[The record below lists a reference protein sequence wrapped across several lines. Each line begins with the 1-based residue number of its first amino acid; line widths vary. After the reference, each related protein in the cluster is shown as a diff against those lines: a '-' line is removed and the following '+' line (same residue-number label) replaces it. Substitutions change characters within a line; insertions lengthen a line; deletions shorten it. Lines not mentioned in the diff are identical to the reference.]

1 VSRSASF
8 TDCRSG
14 CRWRGLSTGL
24 LGEQELQDIP
34 GELIALADL
43 LSHRRESILL
53 EWNRAVKRDPNLT
66 EGDSLPRSELY
77 DHIPALLTAF
87 EHGLRQAADPVERVA
102 TGAEA
107 PAAAHG
113 LQRWQQGYDL
123 REVTRE
129 LGQLNKCVILEL
141 DRYAKVQN
149 NISLDAMSRARAVW
163 TALCS
168 TAIEESVT
176 QYFILQ
182 QREAAG
188 HAQDLEHALE
198 EIRELEQQRGDQWRQ
213 AAHDLRG
220 NLGVVANVAV
230 GLTRHGRRDSSR
242 QDFVR
247 ILVRNVTSL
256 HHLLD
261 DVTSLARLQA
271 GREKRQ
277 IEPLDVT
284 TIMEPLA
291 EGIRP
296 LAKQRGLYLK
306 CEGPPGLGV
315 DGDAVKIRR
324 IAQNLILNA
333 VKYTRQ
339 GGITVAWGDSDAND
353 PKRWLLSIQ
362 DTGPGLHTDSGQP
375 LAEVLDPARAPLAS
389 QTSPID
395 EEAGRFLTPSSVAS
409 AQGTRSF
416 RGEAGEGIGLSIVKR
431 LCEMLDAKIEMQSV
445 KDEGTTFRISFPRQ
459 YVS

>member
-1 VSRSASF
+1 M
-8 TDCRSG
+8 
-14 CRWRGLSTGL
+14 
-24 LGEQELQDIP
+24 QNIQ
-34 GELIALADL
+34 GELLTLAGHVKDE
-43 LSHRRESILL
+43 REAILL
-53 EWNRAVKRDPNLT
+53 DWHRAVKRDPDLNN
-66 EGDSLPRSELY
+66 GASLPRAELY

-87 EHGLRQAADPVERVA
+87 ERSLHHAAAPTERA
-102 TGAEA
+102 ASSAEE

-129 LGQLNKCVILEL
+129 LGQLNKCVVLEL
-141 DRYAKVQN
+141 DRYAKAHPGM
-149 NISLDAMSRARAVW
+149 SMDAMSRARDVW
-163 TALCS
+163 TTLCG

-176 QYFILQ
+176 QYFTLQ

-188 HAQDLEHALE
+188 HVKDLERALE
-198 EIRELEQQRGDQWRQ
+198 QIRELEQQRGDQWRQ

-230 GLTRHGRRDSSR
+230 GLTRHGQLEASR
-242 QDFVR
+242 EDFVR
-247 ILVRNVTSL
+247 ILMRNVTSL

-284 TIMEPLA
+284 AILEPLG

-306 CEGPPGLGV
+306 CEGPAGLAV

-324 IAQNLILNA
+324 IAQNLVLNA

-339 GGITVAWGDSDAND
+339 GGITVRWGDSAEGD
-353 PKRWLLSIQ
+353 PKRWLLTIQ
-362 DTGPGLHTDSGQP
+362 DTGPGFHTDSGEP
-375 LAEVLDPARAPLAS
+375 IAVALDPKRDSSSTATTPLG
-389 QTSPID
+389 T
-395 EEAGRFLTPSSVAS
+395 GRSNVLGGSSIAS
-409 AQGTRSF
+409 ADGTRSF

-431 LCEMLDAKIEMQSV
+431 LCEMLDAKIEMQSI
-445 KDEGTTFRISFPRQ
+445 KGEGTTFRILFPRQ
-459 YVS
+459 YFS